1 MLFNSQTFALFIFI
15 VYALYWRLSHKNQNY
30 MLLIASYVFYGSWD
44 YRFLSLIVLSTIT
57 DYYCGLKIH
66 KAKSRSEKLPYLWL
80 SLAMNL
86 GLLGFFKYAGFFVQS
101 FADLLARFSIDPSI
115 GILNIILPVGISF
128 YTLQTLSYTIDIYRG
143 KLKPVDNFWTF
154 SLFVSFFPQLVAG
167 PIERAVNLVPQLIE
181 KRKPTVD
188 DFLKGTWCILF
199 GFFLKIFIADNMA
212 HIVDH
217 TYSKTTGVSGWEV
230 LSSTYGFAY
239 QIFADFAG
247 YSSIAIGLSRLMGI
261 KLMTNFIAPYFVTNP
276 PDFWKNWHISL
287 STWIKDYLYISMG
300 GNRGGMFKHYRNLAL
315 TMLIAGLWHGAAW
328 NFILWGAYQGGVLIL
343 HRLVEPFLNT
353 FAKAIKINQK
363 VWFAIRMVLMFH
375 MTCYGWLIF
384 RAESFSQIVEF
395 TKSLLFDLDEIT
407 QVSIYNLKFVGFYI
421 TPLIIIQIIQVV
433 KKDQYAIA
441 RFSLLIQSLVYTL
454 MYLIIMLFGE
464 FHAQEFIYFQF

>member
-1 MLFNSQTFALFIFI
+1 MLFNSLTFAIFIFI

-44 YRFLSLIVLSTIT
+44 YRFLSLIILSTIT

-66 KAKSRSEKLPYLWL
+66 KAKSRSEKLPFLWL
-80 SLAMNL
+80 SLVMNL

-101 FADLLARFSIDPSI
+101 FADLLARFSIDSDI
-115 GILNIILPVGISF
+115 GILSIVLPVGISF

-217 TYSKTTGVSGWEV
+217 TYSKTTGVNGWEV

-276 PDFWKNWHISL
+276 SDFWKNWHISL

-328 NFILWGAYQGGVLIL
+328 NFILWGAYQGGILIL

-353 FAKAIKINQK
+353 FANVIKINQK
-363 VWFAIRMVLMFH
+363 VWFAIRMVFMFH

-384 RAESFSQIVEF
+384 RAESFNQIVEF
-395 TKSLLFDLDEIT
+395 TKSLLFNLGEIT

-421 TPLIIIQIIQVV
+421 APLIIIQIIQVV